1 MKHTYSFLLAVI
13 ALALLA
19 LALTAVAS
27 LHVRLSHEADMAY
40 AVTAAASIDRLA
52 ADAQPRGAGTFWLWL
67 MVVVMVLTSMMTA
80 FSGLLGKGGVNG
92 LVRQFKRK
100 RSRGGAS
107 VNARPYTPM
116 SVNAPGYVLAGEGVN
131 ESVNEYPLLESGVN
145 DGVNEEEYNDVQW
158 SN

>member
-1 MKHTYSFLLAVI
+1 MKHTYSFLLTVV

-27 LHVRLSHEADMAY
+27 LHMRLSHEADMVY

-67 MVVVMVLTSMMTA
+67 LVVGMVLTSMMTA

-100 RSRGGAS
+100 RSRGGVG

-116 SVNAPGYVLAGEGVN
+116 NGNTPGYVLAGESVN
-131 ESVNEYPLLESGVN
+131 DSVNEYPLLESGVN
-145 DGVNEEEYNDVQW
+145 DGVNGEEDDDAQW

>member
-1 MKHTYSFLLAVI
+1 MKHTYSFLLTVI

-27 LHVRLSHEADMAY
+27 LHMRLTHEADMAY
-40 AVTAAASIDRLA
+40 ALTASASIDRLA

-67 MVVVMVLTSMMTA
+67 LVVGMVLTSMMTA
-80 FSGLLGKGGVNG
+80 SSGLLGKGGVNG

-100 RSRGGAS
+100 RSRGGAG

-116 SVNAPGYVLAGEGVN
+116 PVNVPGYVLAGEGVN
-131 ESVNEYPLLESGVN
+131 DSVNEYPLLESGVN